1 MPKKN
6 EIYHKEEEI
15 LRVLEIKE
23 DRCLIID
30 CTKATMPVWR
40 EKEAIEGYT
49 LMTEEELYQVKGFI
63 PIEEEKLEAKRR
75 RKMQERYSLIAPVLT
90 FIGDEKARSNVIRM
104 IAEEKGVSGQS
115 IRAYL
120 KTYLI
125 LQNKQGLL
133 PKERESCSDLT
144 DDQKNMRWALNRF
157 FYTFEKHSLH
167 TAYIKML
174 QSKYTDETGKLK
186 EKYPS
191 FNQFRYF
198 YRKTRKLENFYI
210 SRNGLTNYQ
219 RNNRPCV
226 GDSVRAYAS
235 APGLGMVDGTVC
247 DIYLVNESGQVVG
260 RPLLVSCVDAFSG
273 ICMGYSLSW
282 EGGIYSVRDLALN
295 MIVDKKEHCH
305 KHGIRIEDSEWPV
318 HCLPGR
324 IMSDQGSEYVGH
336 TLEQITELGV
346 MLENLPSYRPDLKG
360 PVEKFFDVIQG
371 LYKKELK
378 GKGVLEPDFQERG
391 AHDYR
396 KDACLTMES
405 FEKIILRCI
414 LYYNAANILED
425 YPFTDDMLAK
435 GIKPYCSAI
444 WEYGLTLPGTNL
456 IETDREHLILCL
468 LPRTKGSFSRYGL
481 TVNKLR
487 YKNDAFK
494 ERYLSGGEA
503 VVAYDPDNANYIWL
517 LEKGRYSRFLLIDS
531 RFKDKS
537 IQEIE
542 TVKDLSKS
550 LIRAETTNALQAE
563 IDLAAQI
570 QSIVETS
577 AVRSDN
583 STKGIRETRKK
594 ETNKK
599 HKNHVKEAGLN
610 G

>member
-1 MPKKN
+1 MAKKN
-6 EIYHKEEEI
+6 ELYIKDDEI

-23 DRCLIID
+23 GRCLIID
-30 CTKATMPVWR
+30 CVNTTMPVW
-40 EKEAIEGYT
+40 KETDALSGYSIMEENE
-49 LMTEEELYQVKGFI
+49 LYELKGFMPVEEEQI
-63 PIEEEKLEAKRR
+63 AAER
-75 RKMQERYSLIAPVLT
+75 RKNMQERYSLIALVLS
-90 FIGDEKARSNVIRM
+90 FLGDDRMRSKVIRM
-104 IAEEKGVSGQS
+104 VADEKGISVQT
-115 IRAYL
+115 IRGYL
-120 KTYLI
+120 KRYLVI
-125 LQNKQGLL
+125 QHIQGLL
-133 PKERESCSDLT
+133 PKEKEVDKDLT
-144 DDQKNMRWALNRF
+144 EDQKNMRWALNRF

-167 TAYIKML
+167 TAYVKML

-198 YRKTRKLENFYI
+198 YRKTRKLENYYI
-210 SRNGLTNYQ
+210 SRNGLTYYQ

-260 RPLLVSCVDAFSG
+260 RPLLVSCVDAYSG
-273 ICMGYSLSW
+273 ICYGYSLSW
-282 EGGIYSVRDLALN
+282 EGGIYAVRNLALN
-295 MIVDKKEHCH
+295 IISDKQEHCR
-305 KHGIRIEDSEWPV
+305 KHGICIETSDWPV

-444 WEYGLTLPGTNL
+444 WEYGLALPGTNL

-583 STKGIRETRKK
+583 STKPA
-594 ETNKK
+594 NKSQ
-599 HKNHVKEAGLN
+599 VLFSRFLFFL
-610 G
+610 